1 MYKKSISKD
10 NIIDYLRDIKNDFLE
25 KGIEKI
31 ALFGSFAK
39 DTQSIYSDIDIAIYS
54 DIDIAIQKD
63 KDFLKKFSP
72 YDYFEIVSELKQ
84 TIKNRFGKN
93 VDVFDLDSHSS
104 FLDSIKKEL
113 LYV

>member
-1 MYKKSISKD
+1 MYKNSISKD
-10 NIIDYLRDIKNDFLE
+10 NIIDYLRDIKKDFLE

-31 ALFGSFAK
+31 ALFGSFSK
-39 DTQSIYSDIDIAIYS
+39 ETQSIYSDIDIAIK
-54 DIDIAIQKD
+54 KD

-93 VDVFDLDSHSS
+93 VDIFDLDSHSP